1 MAEKISYRE
10 FGRRVG
16 MSAEGVRKAIA
27 TGRIPAEY
35 IGELTLRTGRK
46 RPCIANPDAAEA
58 ALNELTN
65 PLQQR
70 DRAKI
75 SRSMEKAHARRRGE
89 AVPDDD
95 GDDEPAGTGTAQDAS
110 GIPSIA
116 KSNAIKAAYQAR
128 LAKLEYEER
137 SGKLVSSDAV
147 KVKVVNMVKA
157 AQTKLRGV
165 PTKAKTRI
173 PTLTVSD
180 IEILEDLIDE
190 ALQELADGR

>member
-16 MSAEGVRKAIA
+16 LSGEGVRKAIQ
-27 TGRIPAEY
+27 TGRIPAEF
-35 IGELTLRTGRK
+35 IGELTLKSGRK
-46 RPCIANPDAAEA
+46 RPCIVNPEKAAA
-58 ALNELTN
+58 AFGVMTN

-89 AVPDDD
+89 HVPEDDD
-95 GDDEPAGTGTAQDAS
+95 GEAAGAGMVQA
-110 GIPSIA
+110 GGRIPSIA
-116 KSNAIKAAYQAR
+116 QSNAIKAAYQAR